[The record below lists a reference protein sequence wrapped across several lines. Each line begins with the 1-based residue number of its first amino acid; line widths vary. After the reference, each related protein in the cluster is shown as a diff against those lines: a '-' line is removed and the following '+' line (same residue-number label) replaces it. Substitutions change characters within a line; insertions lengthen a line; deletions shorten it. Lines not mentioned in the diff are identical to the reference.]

1 MKMSKKAIKAI
12 ALLAMTLLTACCV
25 VLAEETEELQSENN
39 VTSEMNVTPEK
50 NTTFI
55 FVQNAQSG
63 SLIPVEG
70 EENLYK
76 LTLMSVSPQTIAF
89 SDRPERIVVQV
100 PMQRF
105 LDGLCF
111 SRENPPNAALEILD
125 ADEDEDVAVVEL
137 FDPIY
142 DNESQ
147 TLQYNVSFLEKP
159 DHSYAKFNERADKS
173 LPETFGAASLF
184 IDDCPDG
191 HVGCQN
197 AVSGICGRIDTG
209 CCWNW
214 NMFHCDPCESR
225 DYYENQCVKTYGSN
239 CHRYGCD
246 CFRMGQTG

>member
-1 MKMSKKAIKAI
+1 
-12 ALLAMTLLTACCV
+12 V
-25 VLAEETEELQSENN
+25 VLAEETEELQPENN

-50 NTTFI
+50 NATFM

-105 LDGLCF
+105 LDGLRF

-159 DHSYAKFNERADKS
+159 DHSYAKFNERADKT

-191 HVGCQN
+191 DMLCATHERR
-197 AVSGICGRIDTG
+197 CGFIRTG
-209 CCWNW
+209 CCWDW
-214 NMFHCDPCESR
+214 SSLECWSCLSKDELE
-225 DYYENQCVKTYGSN
+225 YQCGKQFPGCHSFSN
-239 CHRYGCD
+239 FCGPL
-246 CFRMGQTG
+246 

>member
-12 ALLAMTLLTACCV
+12 ALLAMMLLTACCV
-25 VLAEETEELQSENN
+25 VLAEETEELQPENN

-50 NTTFI
+50 NATFM

-63 SLIPVEG
+63 SLIPVES

-76 LTLMSVSPQTIAF
+76 LTLISVSPQTIAF

-105 LDGLCF
+105 LDGLRF

-159 DHSYAKFNERADKS
+159 NHSYAIFNKRADKS

-184 IDDCPDG
+184 IDDCEDS
-191 HVGCQN
+191 HAIC
-197 AVSGICGRIDTG
+197 GILHTPGCGRIATG
-209 CCWNW
+209 CCWDW
-214 NMFHCDPCESR
+214 SSFRCIPCSSI
-225 DYYENQCVKTYGSN
+225 DYYKDQCLKTYGSS
-239 CHRYGCD
+239 CTFETTGCW
-246 CFRMGQTG
+246 M